1 MKKLILLCFVTIIS
15 ISISAQIELYSGKKV
30 DDQKKIDKIPT
41 LLETKDSLLN
51 KYLIKKE
58 PHLFSSF
65 AYSRAGNYKAD
76 VYLIGD
82 TLYSLPGENGD
93 NVYCLSS
100 VGDTISVQK
109 FPIGEYFY
117 VKDIVPI
124 ELIDTLLFD
133 RFSTMTFVCDTFYNA
148 AYPKGWFTISKEVCD
163 PNIEYAKVPVW
174 KYFLS
179 KYFYGTKKTHTRIS
193 KDIVYVLENSGVEFY
208 ITKERY
214 YLCPPD
220 NKKNARRIY
229 TPQLEDFIS
238 LKSFNFIKNK
248 YAGKEVCA
256 YHSFSTD
263 FSGKPYDFYS
273 EKKVYKV
280 EKVIVK
286 DKQLHIQVISNVNNE
301 VVLFP
306 IESIFRNYIENSRK
320 DTIEVLDV
328 QNFYIE
334 GYEYYGFCLKTDVDS
349 LHAKLQY
356 EYEQKQLALQRKQTQ
371 YKEELI
377 KKYGKQYGSLI
388 ADGKICV
395 GMTKEMCMAAK
406 GSPCK
411 KSTHTDRYDTTEV
424 WTYHCNSSFYYPIY
438 VTFTNNKVTS
448 ITDL

>member
-1 MKKLILLCFVTIIS
+1 M
-15 ISISAQIELYSGKKV
+15 
-30 DDQKKIDKIPT
+30 
-41 LLETKDSLLN
+41 
-51 KYLIKKE
+51 
-58 PHLFSSF
+58 
-65 AYSRAGNYKAD
+65 
-76 VYLIGD
+76 
-82 TLYSLPGENGD
+82 
-93 NVYCLSS
+93 
-100 VGDTISVQK
+100 
-109 FPIGEYFY
+109 
-117 VKDIVPI
+117 
-124 ELIDTLLFD
+124 
-133 RFSTMTFVCDTFYNA
+133 
-148 AYPKGWFTISKEVCD
+148 CD
-163 PNIEYAKVPVW
+163 PNIGYAKVPIW

-179 KYFYGTKKTHTRIS
+179 KYFYGTKKTHTRIP

-220 NKKNARRIY
+220 NKKNAGRIY

-256 YHSFSTD
+256 YHNFSID
-263 FSGKPYDFYS
+263 SSGKPYFCYS
-273 EKKVYKV
+273 DCEKEVYKV

-306 IESIFRNYIENSRK
+306 VESIYRDNIEGSDK
-320 DTIEVLDV
+320 DTIEVLAV

-334 GYEYYGFCLKTDVDS
+334 RDEYWGFCLKTDVDS

-411 KSTHTDRYDTTEV
+411 KSTHTDRYDTIEV